1 MRLACLITFATALQ
15 IGQPRLDRRHHRKG
29 ASSQPQVGPSTINT
43 TANKDEAPSVVAWGD
58 CFYFPAPKPA
68 RLDKTS
74 GHSVNMGLGLKDT
87 HLMENQIKA

>member
-1 MRLACLITFATALQ
+1 M
-15 IGQPRLDRRHHRKG
+15 
-29 ASSQPQVGPSTINT
+29 GPSTINT

-74 GHSVNMGLGLKDT
+74 GHSVNMGLGLKNT
-87 HLMENQIKA
+87 HLMEKQIKALREGHGLTKVLHRFKSCQD